1 MRVTSWAIVGSLLIN
16 LAFGLIVAA
25 ASATRPAAAGAPPL
39 CAHRHSTVSPR
50 HEPVSRYLAAA
61 RMGWAIG

>member
-1 MRVTSWAIVGSLLIN
+1 MSLTSWAIVGSLIIN

-25 ASATRPAAAGAPPL
+25 ASTLGPGGAALPPL
-39 CAHRHSTVSPR
+39 CAHHHVSDTSRHGPAS
-50 HEPVSRYLAAA
+50 HYLAAT

>member
-1 MRVTSWAIVGSLLIN
+1 MRLTSWAIVGSLLIN

-25 ASATRPAAAGAPPL
+25 ASTLGADGARMPPL
-39 CAHRHSTVSPR
+39 CAHHRASANSHHGPGS
-50 HEPVSRYLAAA
+50 HYLAAA